1 MLRRILILIAAATV
15 PLTLAIGPTAQAA
28 LAQGGV
34 TSGSSTP
41 SSSCPAPSVSFFSTA
56 GPVGT
61 TFLIA
66 GSDWVPGGTV
76 TSTLPYGS
84 PGWFTG
90 YQTPTVGANG
100 GFNFKETVGTG
111 PNGPTPPG
119 TYTFTFVENYGGCSL
134 SSHQT
139 FTVTASQ
146 PPPPTIIH
154 GEACVFDAPKA
165 FLGTILIG
173 HVGWG
178 FEIHPGWWEFGANE
192 GPGRGPFDTLSR
204 TWIKL
209 GTWNQ
214 MLTTFRNYNKRGYY
228 KTYRCANVDTS
239 SSDIS
244 SAGVVANREF
254 NEFYIVGPQDC
265 ESQVYNV
272 LTAYGVRRLPSDT
285 ASLNV
290 LSPNVWYLQLHI
302 AGFAKKV
309 KRL

>member
-1 MLRRILILIAAATV
+1 M
-15 PLTLAIGPTAQAA
+15 
-28 LAQGGV
+28 
-34 TSGSSTP
+34 TS
-41 SSSCPAPSVSFFSTA
+41 SSSCPASSVSFFAPA

-61 TFLIA
+61 TFLIG

-90 YQTPTVGANG
+90 YQTPTVGADG

-119 TYTFTFVENYGGCSL
+119 AYTFTFVENYGGCSL
-134 SSHQT
+134 SSQQT
-139 FTVTASQ
+139 FTVTAPQPSPPPVSQ
-146 PPPPTIIH
+146 PPPPAVIH

-165 FLGTILIG
+165 FLEAKLIG

-178 FEIHPGWWEFGANE
+178 FELHPGWWEFGANE
-192 GPGRGPFDTLSR
+192 GPGRGPFGALSR

-214 MLTTFRNYNKRGYY
+214 MLSTFRNYYKLGYY
-228 KTYRCANVDTS
+228 KTYRCASVDTS
-239 SSDIS
+239 SSAIS
-244 SAGVVANREF
+244 RAGGVANREF
-254 NEFYIVGPQDC
+254 NEIYIPGPQDC

-272 LTAYGVRRLPSDT
+272 LTAYGVRHLPSDT
-285 ASLNV
+285 AFLNP
-290 LSPNVWYLQLHI
+290 LSPNVWYLQLPI

-309 KRL
+309 KWL